1 MSDHIEGSK
10 ADMEQK
16 KRSARP
22 AGLMPELFDP
32 ARPLPAAASMERC
45 VLSCFMQDPAFT
57 AEAVGGR
64 LREEHFSIEAH
75 AILWRLITDRF
86 NVGRP
91 VDPPSVL
98 RALQES
104 GELERIGGPA
114 TVSEVYTATL
124 NLSNAAYYGNE
135 VHKTYVQR
143 KRVLLFSR
151 CVSRLMDP
159 AAGGEEGDEIVAE
172 LEAELL
178 ALSGDKFYS
187 AREQRESGE
196 VLVDVVESLLYR
208 YAHRGQI
215 LGLQWGFPEV
225 DRRCNGFQEEDFIV
239 VAARPAMGKTAF
251 ATSICERVAMDT
263 LNGRDGVNVPVLFFS
278 LEMSDKQIVER
289 SLMGRSHM
297 SLGSARTGM
306 FSHAQGSVLYAA
318 CESLKKTKGLPTLK
332 RAGILTATAVDNYG
346 QWLQRNPKRMEGVQR
361 KVANEFEGKYERWQR
376 EVETEM
382 SELAV
387 ALASIDSGVITWKD
401 GYGMTTAAIR
411 AEIRKWVRRIKWQR
425 GTGAPPPLV
434 CIDYLQLVKGVRRSS
449 KDDPRQNIV
458 EVCET
463 FKGLAKEL
471 GIVVMG
477 LAQIKR
483 NDKNPGA
490 EPQLHEI
497 KESGAFEEYAD
508 YVFTVHRP
516 CYYKPWRALKQ
527 PDRNRWDKLALG
539 RDRAEMDEA
548 RGGGDDDDDSGP
560 PISDD
565 EWTQAALAFR
575 ASGMSTDD
583 WTGQTYYE
591 SDVLLGIKKARHGPT
606 DDVRILFRGPE
617 VRFVPV
623 QEKLFSNNPD
633 EREHG
638 GD

>member
-1 MSDHIEGSK
+1 MSDHITGSK
-10 ADMEQK
+10 ADIAEQK

-22 AGLMPELFDP
+22 ESL
-32 ARPLPAAASMERC
+32 PLLDAQMALPSAADMERC
-45 VLSCFMQDPAFT
+45 VLSCFMQAPAFA

-64 LREEHFSIEAH
+64 LKEEHFTVGPH
-75 AILWRLITDRF
+75 GILWRVMQDRF
-86 NVGRP
+86 NLGQP
-91 VDPPSVL
+91 VDPPAL
-98 RALQES
+98 IRALVES
-104 GELERIGGPA
+104 KELDHIGGSAALSEIYIAAPNPA
-114 TVSEVYTATL
+114 Q
-124 NLSNAAYYGNE
+124 AAYYGGK
-135 VHKTYVQR
+135 VHESYVQR
-143 KRVLLFSR
+143 RRVLLGMKFTAAM
-151 CVSRLMDP
+151 MDP
-159 AAGGEEGDEIVAE
+159 GAATGGDEIVAE
-172 LEAELL
+172 FEAELL

-187 AREQRESGE
+187 AREQRTSGE
-196 VLVDVVESLLYR
+196 VLEDVVESLLHR
-208 YAHRGQI
+208 YTHRGQI

-225 DRRCNGFQEEDFIV
+225 DRRCNGFQEEDFII

-297 SLGSARTGM
+297 ALGSARTGM

-318 CESLKKTKGLPTLK
+318 RESLRATRGLPCLE
-332 RAGILTATAVDNYG
+332 RAGALVKTAIDGYSG
-346 QWLQRNPKRMEGVQR
+346 WLARNSKRMEAVQR
-361 KVANEFEGKYERWQR
+361 KIAKEFEGKYDRWQR

-382 SELAV
+382 GELAS
-387 ALASIDSGVITWKD
+387 ALATIDSGIITWKD

-434 CIDYLQLVKGVRRSS
+434 CIDYLQLVKGVRKSS

-458 EVCET
+458 EVCDT

-508 YVFTVHRP
+508 YVFTLHRP
-516 CYYKPWRALKQ
+516 CYYKPWRALQQ

-539 RDRAEMDEA
+539 RDRAEVDEA
-548 RGGGDDDDDSGP
+548 RGGNDDDDNGP

-575 ASGMSTDD
+575 ASGLSADD

-591 SDVLLGIKKARHGPT
+591 ADVLLGIKKARHGPT

>member
-1 MSDHIEGSK
+1 MTDHIAGSR
-10 ADMEQK
+10 ADIEK

-22 AGLMPELFDP
+22 AGLPELDP
-32 ARPLPAAASMERC
+32 SMPLPSAADMERC
-45 VLSCFMQDPAFT
+45 VLSCFMQAPAFA

-64 LREEHFSIEAH
+64 LKEEHFTVGAH
-75 AILWRLITDRF
+75 GIVWRVMCDRF
-86 NVGRP
+86 NVGQP
-91 VDPPSVL
+91 VDPPAL
-98 RALQES
+98 IRALIES
-104 GELERIGGPA
+104 KELEQIGGAA
-114 TVSEVYTATL
+114 TLSEIYTAAP
-124 NLSNAAYYGNE
+124 NPAQAAYYGGK
-135 VHKTYVQR
+135 VHESYVQR
-143 KRVLLFSR
+143 RRVLLGMRFTAAM
-151 CVSRLMDP
+151 MDP
-159 AAGGEEGDEIVAE
+159 GAATEGDEIVAE

-225 DRRCNGFQEEDFIV
+225 DRRCNGFQEEDFLI

-318 CESLKKTKGLPTLK
+318 CESLKKTKGEPTLK

-346 QWLQRNPKRMEGVQR
+346 QWLQKNPRRLEAVQR
-361 KVANEFEGKYERWQR
+361 KIAKEFEGKYDRWQR
-376 EVETEM
+376 GVEMEM

-387 ALASIDSGVITWKD
+387 ALASIDSGLITWKD
-401 GYGMTTAAIR
+401 GYGMTTASIR

-434 CIDYLQLVKGVRRSS
+434 CIDYLQLVKGVRKSS

-458 EVCET
+458 EVCDT

-471 GIVVMG
+471 GIVIMG

-508 YVFTVHRP
+508 YVFTLHRP

-539 RDRAEMDEA
+539 RDRAEVDEA
-548 RGGGDDDDDSGP
+548 RGGGDDDDDNGP
-560 PISDD
+560 PISDE

-575 ASGMSTDD
+575 ASGMTTDD
-583 WTGQTYYE
+583 WTGQAYYE
-591 SDVLLGIKKARHGPT
+591 ADVLLGIKKARHGPT